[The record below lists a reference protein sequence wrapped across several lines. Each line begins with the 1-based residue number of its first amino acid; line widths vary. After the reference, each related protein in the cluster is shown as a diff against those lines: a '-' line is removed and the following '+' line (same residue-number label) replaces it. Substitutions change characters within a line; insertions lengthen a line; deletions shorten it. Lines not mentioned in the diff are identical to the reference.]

1 MSPMSRMKNDDG
13 TTQGT
18 LHLQKDIRLS
28 QVYAKKAAPLK
39 QMIPRTFSTSSQTDN
54 EAAQTI
60 LYPMN
65 TNASIPDKDL
75 VVDGTSINCSPT
87 RTFEPPSPAL
97 PLHLQQMSHNAS

>member
-60 LYPMN
+60 MYPMN
-65 TNASIPDKDL
+65 TNASMPDKGL
-75 VVDGTSINCSPT
+75 VVDGSSINFKNCSPP
-87 RTFEPPSPAL
+87 RTFEPPMPTLS
-97 PLHLQQMSHNAS
+97 LHLQP